1 MQVFG
6 SKLFGQMLGFAPVE
20 RDPEML
26 KNRKA
31 YRIVVA
37 SRTWADM
44 AEITQATAASMIENI
59 DEPSELSLEVSMDD
73 PYADLLDRPNTIK
86 VYDRD
91 GSLRDSF
98 VIWGLDTAY
107 DEEGGRYRVVDCLS
121 LSSWLGTARSAA
133 DVVLEGTV
141 EIIVANILNFQAEL
155 EPRILLGHITYRVRY
170 LTRKIEVTSGT
181 SALEALESLREIVG
195 GHYIVDGNGVLSWS
209 LSMTSGR
216 GQEFSQSRNLPTVHR
231 SNEYSEVVTRL
242 WYFGRQ
248 IEGSE
253 RRITLVDAGEP
264 QAYIDAPSAYVT
276 KHGMIVQHVRDDSC
290 GDGTTLLAKA
300 QAYLE
305 KHQDGVPSY
314 SGEVVDYS
322 QSYEYGFDS
331 ALSIEK
337 GANVGLYHEDI
348 VGGRAD
354 LDIVRVTRDLLNADG
369 VGADFG
375 NIDANLASWLI
386 VRVDTGGGSAGTSG
400 GSSGSAG
407 ADDEVL
413 RLTDDEEPAS
423 LTGTA
428 IIGTSDFASPADHAH
443 PFDDAMFDWILDEV
457 TDSIWDLDANA
468 LDFVDAIAA
477 FLDDIEIGGID
488 GLGDTLTAL
497 QDTIDALTS
506 DFDAL
511 TSDVVALQAGGTGTP
526 GDIVPEVEMD
536 GDAGSSSDYMRADAV
551 PQGMPVRRANNR
563 FALERGEG
571 GTLEPG
577 QICTT
582 EDNRV
587 YFVTSGLLLVPITH
601 WEDVSS

>member
-322 QSYEYGFDS
+322 QSYEYGFDP

-348 VGGRAD
+348 VGGRVD

-386 VRVDTGGGSAGTSG
+386 DRVDTGGGSA
-400 GSSGSAG
+400 GSAG

-443 PFDDAMFDWILDEV
+443 PFDDATLDWILDEA

-497 QDTIDALTS
+497 QDAIDALTS
-506 DFDAL
+506 DVDDL
-511 TSDVVALQAGGTGTP
+511 VSDLQGGGGGSIPTVPGPGAEVVLVKTTGA
-526 GDIVPEVEMD
+526 
-536 GDAGSSSDYMRADAV
+536 AGSADTYMRSDTV
-551 PQGMPVRRANNR
+551 PQGMPYRHAANAT
-563 FALERGEG
+563 ALAAILKEGEI
-571 GTLEPG
+571 GTTDDG
-577 QICTT
+577 KT
-582 EDNRV
+582 
-587 YFVTSGLLLVPITH
+587 FVKAKDDVVCISH
-601 WEDVSS
+601 WEVF